1 MTSSD
6 FLKLIGA
13 NSGDAEYVPVACL
26 LRSGYGCVGYFN
38 HVLNDDLDETCV
50 LVNGRLI
57 ELRDAPA
64 ASYGQSIKN
73 FNDFLEQIVHNF
85 DRSKG
90 DPLSPK
96 VDAFGTSIPLTAIPL
111 REIAIVYPVAHI
123 SAMIQRLGED
133 KKSRPTFLDFDK
145 SVTLKLLRT
154 KLW

>member
-13 NSGDAEYVPVACL
+13 KSGNADYLPVACL

-38 HVLNDDLDETCV
+38 HVLNEDLEDTFV

-57 ELRDAPA
+57 ELRDTPGG
-64 ASYGQSIKN
+64 SYGQSIKN
-73 FNDFLEQIVHNF
+73 FNDFLEQIVQNF
-85 DRSKG
+85 DRSKS

-123 SAMIQRLGED
+123 SAMIQRLGEG
-133 KKSRPTFLDFDK
+133 KKSPPTFLDFDK
-145 SVTLKLLRT
+145 SVTLKLLRA